1 MFLNQEVGMLG
12 SIPREIADASANF
25 QFTIQKN
32 EIKYF
37 VLEQMNKKKPRLF
50 CQDGLKHLLKP
61 LLSQNIGKTKSLI
74 WIASKNGKMTENS
87 GDPQS
92 FVRPRMKHLFSF
104 LGLVVIFNKIFN
116 LYQFWNEKYCFG
128 ISWDLK
134 CAKKKKF
141 AVFPNWSVLVQ
152 IC

>member
-1 MFLNQEVGMLG
+1 MLG

-116 LYQFWNEKYCFG
+116 LYQF
-128 ISWDLK
+128 
-134 CAKKKKF
+134 
-141 AVFPNWSVLVQ
+141 
-152 IC
+152 